1 MGLRLM
7 TIAAAVGTM
16 VACGSLAR
24 ADSYPP
30 FYGYSPYFGGPTTY
44 FTPDDDVHSAS
55 TLSEGL
61 PGFGTRTYYR
71 GGPFYRYRPNVVR
84 RAYYPRHQRQQRRR
98 SVLVRK
104 G

>member
-1 MGLRLM
+1 M
-7 TIAAAVGTM
+7 TIVAAFGMGMASG
-16 VACGSLAR
+16 GLAR

-44 FTPDDDVHSAS
+44 FTPDSDVHSAS

-84 RAYYPRHQRQQRRR
+84 RAVYPRHYRHQRRR